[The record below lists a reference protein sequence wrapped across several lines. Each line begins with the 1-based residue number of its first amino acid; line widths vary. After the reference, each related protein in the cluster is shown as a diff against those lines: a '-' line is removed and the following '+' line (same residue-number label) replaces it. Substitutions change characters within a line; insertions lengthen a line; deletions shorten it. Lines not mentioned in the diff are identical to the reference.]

1 MKWSNVLAIAVSAT
15 LLARTPGIAQSGPP
29 AQKLPSALVVLP
41 LIISGVDGRDGVSR
55 ETRVEVV
62 NLSGNPID
70 LQCFYIGVSSDIT
83 GNSCNEIGFFL
94 SLTPYQPLS
103 WVVSEGFNDVTTFSR
118 VPGFDGTGEM
128 KCAVVAQ
135 QPQVEF
141 HNALQARAIIYGAD
155 GNSVGYSAV
164 GFRRLIDGD
173 YTGVIPLDGVTYE
186 QCPDRLH
193 FTVLGEVSG
202 TSESEMILVPCTEDL
217 LTQTPAQP
225 NVSIL
230 IINEFEQQ
238 YSAAIKFKCF
248 DRRDLI
254 DISNTLD
261 RNTLG
266 SDTAHVVVRGS
277 SFSLIGLAIDHFTF
291 NGAPLTS
298 ANDPSFQ
305 GGRSASVTFP

>member
-1 MKWSNVLAIAVSAT
+1 MKWSKVLVLALSVS
-15 LLARTPGIAQSGPP
+15 LLGRASAIAQSGPP

-41 LIISGVDGRDGVSR
+41 LIVSGVDDRDGVNR

-70 LQCFYIGVSSDIT
+70 LQCFYVGVTSDIS
-83 GNSCNEIGFFL
+83 GNTCNEIGFFL

-103 WVVSEGFNDVTTFSR
+103 WLASEGFNDVTTFSR
-118 VPGFDGTGEM
+118 VPGFFGKGEM
-128 KCAVVAQ
+128 KCAVIAQ
-135 QPQVEF
+135 RPEIEF

-155 GNSVGYSAV
+155 GNSVGYSAT
-164 GFRRLIDGD
+164 GFRRLVDGD

-186 QCPDRLH
+186 QCPDQLH
-193 FTVLGEVSG
+193 FTLLGEVAG
-202 TSESEMILVPCTEDL
+202 VSESEMILVPCTEDL
-217 LTQTPAQP
+217 LTQTPTQP
-225 NVSIL
+225 NVSVS

-254 DISNTLD
+254 DISSTLD

-266 SDTAHVVVRGS
+266 SDTAHVVVRGG
-277 SFSLIGLAIDHFTF
+277 FSLIGLAIDHFTF